1 MPRPHA
7 FFPFGRVQSTEGQT
21 HAASESVHQP
31 PPSKDDCERPPLS
44 AESGVVCTPPSV
56 YSAVVTAA
64 RSGAGEHEKEH
75 NHVRT
80 TAPRQRG
87 GGTLIESKAG
97 KISRATSVASSSV
110 ICVCVCVCVFGSGRR
125 TAPGAA
131 VLRVD
136 DPPPPKRPFRL
147 PAAYDHNRAGIR
159 CQRAP
164 TELAIRTDGGGLKHP
179 PAGTGLES

>member
-1 MPRPHA
+1 MSWVPPHPMPRPHA

-136 DPPPPKRPFRL
+136 DPPPRSGLSACPLHTITIVPAFVASEHRL
-147 PAAYDHNRAGIR
+147 SWPYVL
-159 CQRAP
+159 
-164 TELAIRTDGGGLKHP
+164 TGGD
-179 PAGTGLES
+179 